1 MYKKQPAAGDEFV
14 LEKIVEHSDTAT
26 AYGSGGVDVFATP
39 AMISLMEN
47 TCLRLVAP
55 CLEEGWTT
63 VGTEV
68 SVKHIKATPVGM
80 KVTCRARLVE
90 VNGPKLKFEVEAFD
104 EQGKIG
110 FGTHKRYV
118 VNLSK
123 FLKNVYNQ

>member
-1 MYKKQPAAGDEFV
+1 MYKKQPLIGEEFV
-14 LEKIVEHSDTAT
+14 IEKIVEHGDTAT

-47 TCLRLVAP
+47 TCLRLIEP
-55 CLEEGWTT
+55 FLEQGCTT

-68 SVKHIKATPVGM
+68 NVRHIKATPVGM
-80 KVTCRARLVE
+80 KVTCLARLVE
-90 VNGPKLKFEVEAFD
+90 VSGPKLKFEVEAFD

-118 VNLSK
+118 VNLGE

>member
-1 MYKKQPAAGDEFV
+1 MYKKQPTPREVFV
-14 LEKIVEHSDTAT
+14 LEKIVEERDTAT

-47 TCLRLVAP
+47 TCLRLIAP
-55 CLEEGWTT
+55 FLENGWTT

-80 KVTCRARLVE
+80 KVRCKARLVE
-90 VNGPKLKFEVEAFD
+90 VSGPKLKFEVEAFD

-118 VNLSK
+118 VNLEQ
-123 FLKNVYNQ
+123 FLRNVYKE